1 MTDVEFH
8 FNAPDK
14 MAYACRLLRKAA
26 AKGSRVAVT
35 ADAQFLG
42 DLDRALWTFD
52 ATAFVPHCVHD
63 APARVRDASPVVLC
77 ESARLAP
84 HAQVLVNFGGT
95 VPEGFERFERVIEV
109 VSLEEEDKVQ
119 ARRRY
124 RHYADRGYAIARRDL
139 VLKDA

>member
-35 ADAQFLG
+35 ADADFLRE
-42 DLDRALWTFD
+42 LDRTLWTFD
-52 ATAFVPHCVHD
+52 PVAFVPHCVHD
-63 APARVRDASPVVLC
+63 APPQVRDVSPVVLC
-77 ESARLAP
+77 DSARSAP
-84 HAQVLVNFGGT
+84 HAQVLINFGGE
-95 VPEGFERFERVIEV
+95 VPDGFERFERVIEV
-109 VSLEEEDKVQ
+109 VSLDEDDKVG

-139 VLKDA
+139 VLKEA

>member
-35 ADAQFLG
+35 ADKQFLR

-63 APARVRDASPVVLC
+63 APPQVLDASLVVLC
-77 ESARLAP
+77 DSARFAP
-84 HAQVLVNFGGT
+84 RAEVLVNFGGT
-95 VPEGFERFERVIEV
+95 VPDGFERFERVIEV
-109 VSLEEEDKVQ
+109 VSLDEDDKVQ
-119 ARRRY
+119 ARQRY